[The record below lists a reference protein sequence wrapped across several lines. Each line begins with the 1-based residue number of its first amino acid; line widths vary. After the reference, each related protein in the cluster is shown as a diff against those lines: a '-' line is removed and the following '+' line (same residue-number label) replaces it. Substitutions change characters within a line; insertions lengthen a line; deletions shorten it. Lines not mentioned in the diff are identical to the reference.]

1 MESSTSSTTLNL
13 SSSSSQTLRSP
24 HKNSFSPEFFV
35 NAEISNKLHLH
46 STTRRIFIGP
56 KPINWSYKKKSLFFP
71 KSIYAEPLKIV
82 KKNQPAQSDRNCL
95 TSSNVI
101 NKRER
106 QVTFIASRDSI
117 GPTNLSSLDYYEI
130 ITKSRR

>member
-1 MESSTSSTTLNL
+1 MESSTTSTTLNP
-13 SSSSSQTLRSP
+13 SNSLRSS
-24 HKNSFSPEFFV
+24 HKNSLSSELFI

-56 KPINWSYKKKSLFFP
+56 KPTNWSYKKKSFFFS
-71 KSIYAEPLKIV
+71 KSIYAEPLKII
-82 KKNQPAQSDRNCL
+82 KENQPSQSDRNCTTL
-95 TSSNVI
+95 SNGII

-106 QVTFIASRDSI
+106 RVTFIASRDSV

-130 ITKSRR
+130 ISRSRR

>member
-24 HKNSFSPEFFV
+24 HKNSLSSELFI

-56 KPINWSYKKKSLFFP
+56 KPINWSYKKKSFFFP

-82 KKNQPAQSDRNCL
+82 KKKPAQSDRNCL
-95 TSSNVI
+95 PSSNVI
-101 NKRER
+101 ISKREKR
-106 QVTFIASRDSI
+106 VTFIASRDSI

-130 ITKSRR
+130 ISKSRR